1 MTKFRKAGTRSALR
15 RFKEPITSINST
27 NGICYYHAAKAGA
40 ILNGTRRARQIGV
53 EIRSTRKTGSREIRR
68 ICGVLQISAAV
79 TNPRPLDGGL
89 ARPVNTVVGQVRQD
103 RETDKK

>member
-53 EIRSTRKTGSREIRR
+53 EIRSTRKTGPREIRR
-68 ICGVLQISAAV
+68 LGVGG
-79 TNPRPLDGGL
+79 TNRGGRTKPRPPA
-89 ARPVNTVVGQVRQD
+89 ARWVGDSDRFRRAVVDERGHHR
-103 RETDKK
+103 